1 MKKSLL
7 LFVLSLITWL
17 GYGQT
22 ITISQ
27 SPTSLRACDTVNFTI
42 TVNNI
47 VVNDTLRIRI
57 KNSANTQFLY
67 TNVPSTMVNNYI
79 QIDTIVNANTLVF
92 NYSNRITCNASRLN
106 IDNISTDNFIDSIK
120 VKRNNLTEISTT
132 KQYSANN
139 PYYQYINNTYTA
151 VSGDVNENIIGDLRF
166 RNFNAPFNGF
176 FQIIERMPTGS
187 SIVSINVHG
196 EQIISHTLDV
206 ATNTYT
212 TIVKVNSNDTL
223 FYQPTYQITSC
234 NYSSAQRF
242 VTVNMGCSASDICK
256 NLVTNLSAQ
265 YNYVRKEALITTN
278 LSKIEISNNECNI
291 EKRWKV
297 KVVVHNNTGLR
308 SAKNVKVQLFRQW
321 SGNNIPIYTFGLVD
335 SSSVVITCTDT
346 TNSKIIKQSY
356 PTSAT
361 NLCGNY
367 QTASSRT
374 DRSGF
379 SDSLG
384 TYAIIDNLDVGD
396 SIIFEYELFRCC
408 EQEVGPFSFE
418 EDNFNNK
425 LYTRLYSSGNFG
437 IAVFFK
443 AHPCN
448 QNYSFA
454 SAIDQSSGTLNLNQY
469 PLCNTTH
476 ILGDLRDGS
485 GEGESFSASVVNLSY
500 SNTLFAANDTS
511 YQIWV
516 KIDSE
521 LGLYNKDSIYFQ
533 TQDGSKKW
541 RAYFISDTINL
552 TGSSDWKHERRA
564 YFRKDELPTNTT
576 IQTFFSNNS
585 TINYTMQS
593 YCDAKTP
600 KTAYRITTFIKE
612 TDCNGCLMPII
623 SGSCAVSV
631 QCPGCFLPGT
641 LVRKTTVERKSFG
654 YLDANNDRLPDDYPT
669 MVDPQ
674 NPQILKN
681 RVMYGDTLETSMN
694 LVVWDTPNGDI
705 SLNSLANNNKFLNR
719 AYGILT
725 IPGGGGMRILN
736 TTIQFNG
743 QSKTITNSGTS
754 GDIPVL
760 FKKSPSTVI
769 THSSTNPNDTT
780 TVTGLMISYDVSLD
794 VLVAL
799 DFDIDNRLH
808 FLENDTI
815 TISSNLVFEEHI
827 YQPIKEVFMESEIV
841 SQAYLSGV
849 APSNRFEKPTDYFTT
864 ALPSTIDSIDISKS
878 FWCEDFGGYMSM
890 VDYILKNVDY
900 SGYGTPDKMNNCSR
914 TASLYYSA
922 VFPNFL
928 TDYFPYEYRNV
939 LEVDSVKLTTPPG
952 YEVLD
957 TAIVWTTHTYSGLGG
972 SAYNN
977 PTSCSIVKFIKVP
990 VINNKINTTPINTY
1004 TVSNCAGRNTVILQ
1018 DEISQYNVQFAY
1030 RPICNNTVALID
1042 STRLKIENWFKSPQ
1056 SSGYFQYLS
1065 SLNFTTR
1072 KFTPTLTA
1080 NSTQTQAA
1088 TDEFILQAITIRN
1101 TEVSPSNSV
1110 VANFHKN
1117 APNSFV
1123 IFKSNSGR
1131 IYSIS
1136 INNDAYSNG
1145 QVYKLGN
1152 LEAINFTDGGI
1163 SQKILNVK
1171 AHYNCIGM
1179 NPDLFDKFDTLTM
1192 YFGWSCNGYIDSL
1205 PQIYQSQ
1212 SCLFVDSV
1220 YHYIKPLP
1228 LTKEIALATG
1238 KDTLDNCD
1246 TTSMRILLRSMSQG
1260 NLYDLVGSVIVE
1272 VPASMQPCSDS
1283 ATIRYTN
1290 SNNTIA
1296 TDKIGVSLDNS
1307 ITDRIRY
1314 IYDLTPFT
1322 GGGLSNGD
1330 SIIITGCL
1338 QTTCTYQDVAKIVL
1352 ETRSIA
1358 YCGDTINQKDST
1370 FIHINPYQPQVRDTI
1385 TVACNPVSLVNS
1397 IGTLNLTVSSN
1408 QSAISQ
1414 YNSLQLTLPQGISV
1428 SGWSGS
1434 NGVYQLSLDDIMPN
1448 STLDI
1453 TANLSTAQSFDCNAS
1468 FPYQV
1473 QLIQLDTVLCN
1484 SSQCQRF
1491 YIADSCSSVI
1501 TIGCDTIAIVN
1512 NDTTI
1517 CEGNSL
1523 SLSAF
1528 TNNANATIIWTAN
1541 GSVINPINYTPNT
1554 IGTITVI
1561 AQIQN
1566 STVADTMYIT
1576 VNPDCLCP
1584 ARFHYIWGSDVG
1596 IPEISASD
1604 AAFSSNSKNVL
1615 VQGRLKIK
1623 GLNSSSV
1630 LTLNRWNFSVNS
1642 QNEGA
1647 QIELEDLLF
1656 TCNGCSFVAACD
1668 TLWGGIVLHNNAGIR
1683 LDSINNKAS
1692 IIRQAITGIRNNPN
1706 STGFR
1711 QFSVNKTN
1719 FIDCVR
1725 GINLINYQRNF
1736 VVATDK
1742 ISNNRFITNNNQ
1754 LIAWGGYLITNT
1766 LRYAINLEQ
1775 ADYYNIRIQQN
1786 TINNTGLGI
1795 RLANATGYAVENTII
1810 NCLTG
1815 INTIGSY
1822 YNTRT
1827 YDIQLRRNTILLAP
1841 EGHDYNL
1848 IGQNYFNVTGI
1859 FSSGLKAYMI
1869 NNTIRAN
1876 FQHREFLNRHQYRGI
1891 FISATNR
1898 YELQQNN
1905 INVRDIGIAAQ
1916 NLGTVQ
1922 GKIIGNILTEH
1933 YYNIRFV
1940 TNQAANTNPVIA
1952 VKCNTFEITNLDFT
1966 NGVPKYC
1973 IALDA
1978 GTILNRLGDC
1988 RVGNV
1993 GIQNKP
1999 CGNNFNINSNHLQN
2013 FSSRQLWK
2021 HIYTENGLTFNYTKT
2036 NTEIPFENI
2045 DAGNGGV
2052 INVSPCTLSAGCNTV
2067 IVNNPNDPL
2076 QARSS
2081 MILDGGTGITGQDLA
2096 LEKQKLNS
2104 SSLNSQQ
2111 KDEAVLKIAGYYL
2124 LRKDLQGLENYTASL
2139 PNNNYKA
2146 QFSNILYN
2154 EYSDTIN
2161 VSKMQYYRQYIANN
2175 FNHSETKNWASF
2187 SELNERLGKFSNPTY
2202 INTLADTM
2210 QYQQIINNSVQLN
2223 ESACRR
2229 IGENNCTNNL
2239 TNLRKIQ
2246 PIYNYPKMLNTGIDT
2261 LNLVPNFS
2269 FELLDSTICITTD
2282 TTRNSDGELNYN
2294 DTGTTHFAGWNY
2306 KRMTPDLFNQC
2317 NQNNNIF
2324 WLWGVPNNWRGYQM
2338 PSSGKGYSGI
2348 RTNGSPTSFEFTGTQ
2363 LTKTLDTTKTYFVGF
2378 KVVSSEKS
2386 SGINN
2391 KQGILFSKSALH
2403 DPNSQMSLLNRMH
2416 VYSDS
2421 VVSDTLKWTI
2431 ILKKFKPDSAY
2442 QYITIGNLFNF
2453 INTIWDGTPRT
2464 NTNCSFCYYFDDIVV
2479 TEDSVYAYS
2488 ILFDTAKTTIKKHI
2502 QNVNKIKLYP
2512 NPTNGTVFI
2521 NMPNP
2526 NKVYVY
2532 NTLGILTKELYLEK
2546 GEHEIDIS
2554 HLPSGVYLFRIAN
2567 ESIKLI
2573 KE

>member
-1528 TNNANATIIWTAN
+1528 TNNTNATIIWTAN

-1584 ARFHYIWGSDVG
+1584 TRFHYIWGSDVG
-1596 IPEISASD
+1596 IPEISFSD
-1604 AAFSSNSKNVL
+1604 AAFSSNNKNVL

-1668 TLWGGIVLHNNAGIR
+1668 TLWTGIVLLDNSGIK
-1683 LDSINNKAS
+1683 LDALANFPSVIS
-1692 IIRQAITGIRNNPN
+1692 QAITGIRNNPS

-1711 QFSVNKTN
+1711 QFSINNTR
-1719 FIDCVR
+1719 FMDCIR

-1775 ADYYNIRIQQN
+1775 ADYYNLRLQQN

-1810 NCLTG
+1810 NCQTG
-1815 INTIGSY
+1815 INAIGSY

-1859 FSSGLKAYMI
+1859 FSSGLKAYI
-1869 NNTIRAN
+1869 NNNTIRAN
-1876 FQHREFLNRHQYRGI
+1876 FQQREHLNRQQYRGI
-1891 FISATNR
+1891 FISADRSYVITDNT
-1898 YELQQNN
+1898 
-1905 INVRDIGIAAQ
+1905 INVRDIALEAQ
-1916 NLGTVQ
+1916 NLSTVQ
-1922 GKIIGNILTEH
+1922 GQIIGNNLSDH
-1933 YYNIRFV
+1933 YRGVNFVANNWGANPKIALRCNDFSNTWLDPSGNSIKTSIFINSNTHLKNLGGCRTNVNSVYTQPCGNKFPDTRYNILEYQFLEDNGIDTV
-1940 TNQAANTNPVIA
+1940 FYYASANEENFTLNNQNYISNARTPPFQICPSTTECITRSNSNGIPLEPNSSNLSDLALAINPQEIAQLWTKLVQSSNAPSPNSGFEVETIPVIVGYYIKINNLSALENMLSQLANGSRAKLGIQNALYTVYLEKNEFANAANKRNQMENEFAANT
-1952 VKCNTFEITNLDFT
+1952 EISKNMEFL
-1966 NGVPKYC
+1966 
-1973 IALDA
+1973 
-1978 GTILNRLGDC
+1978 
-1988 RVGNV
+1988 
-1993 GIQNKP
+1993 
-1999 CGNNFNINSNHLQN
+1999 
-2013 FSSRQLWK
+2013 
-2021 HIYTENGLTFNYTKT
+2021 KT
-2036 NTEIPFENI
+2036 NEKL
-2045 DAGNGGV
+2045 GNLA
-2052 INVSPCTLSAGCNTV
+2052 NQSP
-2067 IVNNPNDPL
+2067 
-2076 QARSS
+2076 
-2081 MILDGGTGITGQDLA
+2081 ILPSVADSIAFASIATSGTA
-2096 LEKQKLNS
+2096 L
-2104 SSLNSQQ
+2104 
-2111 KDEAVLKIAGYYL
+2111 
-2124 LRKDLQGLENYTASL
+2124 
-2139 PNNNYKA
+2139 
-2146 QFSNILYN
+2146 
-2154 EYSDTIN
+2154 
-2161 VSKMQYYRQYIANN
+2161 
-2175 FNHSETKNWASF
+2175 H
-2187 SELNERLGKFSNPTY
+2187 
-2202 INTLADTM
+2202 
-2210 QYQQIINNSVQLN
+2210 

-2229 IGENNCTNNL
+2229 INAVNCNQTFASALRQQKNIPDYEAIRSYWKTNNS
-2239 TNLRKIQ
+2239 N
-2246 PIYNYPKMLNTGIDT
+2246 NDS
-2261 LNLVPNFS
+2261 LNLIPNYS
-2269 FELLDSTICITTD
+2269 FELID
-2282 TTRNSDGELNYN
+2282 TCGTSAGQLEL
-2294 DTGTTHFAGWNY
+2294 TGWKSY
-2306 KRMTPDLFNQC
+2306 SSTPDAFNTCFPLSSYASIPKNGRGFQHVNSGQGYMGANFITSQNYLFEVPGTILKETLIPGTKYYFGMKVNLSEASGAMT
-2317 NQNNNIF
+2317 NKFGAIF
-2324 WLWGVPNNWRGYQM
+2324 STNEWGVSNTIPKPN
-2338 PSSGKGYSGI
+2338 
-2348 RTNGSPTSFEFTGTQ
+2348 F
-2363 LTKTLDTTKTYFVGF
+2363 
-2378 KVVSSEKS
+2378 
-2386 SGINN
+2386 
-2391 KQGILFSKSALH
+2391 A
-2403 DPNSQMSLLNRMH
+2403 H
-2416 VYSDS
+2416 VYTDS
-2421 VVSDTLKWTI
+2421 VISDTLHWTPI
-2431 ILKKFKPDSAY
+2431 FGSFETEIDSNYNFVYLGTFFSYSSLIKIPRQGIGGCITCYYIDDVVLSKDSAY
-2442 QYITIGNLFNF
+2442 VWDITHTNLLV
-2453 INTIWDGTPRT
+2453 G
-2464 NTNCSFCYYFDDIVV
+2464 
-2479 TEDSVYAYS
+2479 
-2488 ILFDTAKTTIKKHI
+2488 AKPPVSQSLSKTDKI
-2502 QNVNKIKLYP
+2502 QIYP
-2512 NPTNGTVFI
+2512 NPANSTVFI